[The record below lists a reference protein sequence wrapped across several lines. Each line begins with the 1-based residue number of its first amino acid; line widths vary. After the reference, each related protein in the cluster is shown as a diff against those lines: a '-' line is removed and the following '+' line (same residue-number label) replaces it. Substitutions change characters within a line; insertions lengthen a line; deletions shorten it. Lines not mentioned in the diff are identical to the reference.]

1 MHRPAIAV
9 TLAAAMAL
17 SGCQTITEELPSA
30 APNNP
35 GAPTVIPV
43 IVVPVPVPTPAPV
56 APPPPPAGPPAPA
69 PTSAPPGAPPP
80 AAPPPAPTNP
90 NDPPGDWP
98 DNTNPVAKLTA
109 KVYFV
114 ECFGRMVDYP
124 PAPVGCRIHMDV
136 TPTDSGNR
144 HTRAK
149 GTPQWTWGDRS
160 LFTLSGNSPYNP
172 VLDAKAAGVTS
183 GFAEVD
189 GIRSNTVSIHIQ

>member
-1 MHRPAIAV
+1 MRKPTIAILFAV
-9 TLAAAMAL
+9 VLAL
-17 SGCQTITEELPSA
+17 SGCQTITEEMPVE
-30 APNNP
+30 APNAP
-35 GAPTVIPV
+35 GAATIIPV
-43 IVVPVPVPTPAPV
+43 VVVPVPVPTPAPTL
-56 APPPPPAGPPAPA
+56 PPPPPPGPVPGPQPTPA
-69 PTSAPPGAPPP
+69 PGAPPP
-80 AAPPPAPTNP
+80 AAPPANP

-114 ECFGRMVDYP
+114 ECFGKLVDYP

-149 GTPQWTWGDRS
+149 GTPRWTWGDTS
-160 LFTLSGNSPYNP
+160 LFTISGNSPYNP
-172 VLDAKAAGVTS
+172 VLDARAPGVTS